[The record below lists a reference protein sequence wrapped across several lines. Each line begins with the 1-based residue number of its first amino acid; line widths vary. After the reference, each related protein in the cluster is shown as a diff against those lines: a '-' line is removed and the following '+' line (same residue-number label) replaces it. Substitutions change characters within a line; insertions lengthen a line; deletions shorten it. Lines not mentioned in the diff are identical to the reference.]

1 MTEFLNKNR
10 VSLYLFVALLCMFP
24 FMSPA
29 LALCAG
35 IILSLAGVKDQRLS
49 GFTSAALQASIVLM
63 GFSMNLKNVAETSS
77 NGFILTAC
85 SVTFTLI
92 VGMAIAKMLGVD
104 KKTAMLISSGTAICG
119 GSAIA
124 AVAPVIKA
132 KANQISFALV
142 VVFILNAVALFIFPT
157 IGHYFGMSEHSF
169 GYWAAIAIHDT
180 SSVVGAGATYGPK
193 ALEIATTVKLS
204 RALWIIPLTLTVAFA
219 NGKDQNAKRS
229 KVKIPWFIFL
239 YVAAIIFA
247 SIMPQWQESYVHIGW
262 LGRRGLVLALF
273 FIGLN
278 ITVKDAKDAGIKSFV
293 LGVVLWIIVSVASYA
308 AISLSGL

>member
-1 MTEFLNKNR
+1 MTAFINKNR
-10 VSLYLFVALLCMFP
+10 VSLYLLVAVLCMFP
-24 FMSPA
+24 FVSPA

-35 IILSLAGVKDQRLS
+35 IILSLAGLKDEKLS

-63 GFSMNLKNVAETSS
+63 GFSMSLKSVAETSS
-77 NGFILTAC
+77 NAFFLTAC
-85 SVTFTLI
+85 SVAFTII
-92 VGMAIAKMLGVD
+92 VGMIIAKMLGVD

-142 VVFILNAVALFIFPT
+142 VVFILNAVALFIFPV

-219 NGKDQNAKRS
+219 SGKDENGKRS

-247 SIMPQWQESYVHIGW
+247 FIVPQWQESYVHIGW

-293 LGVVLWIIVSVASYA
+293 LGVVLWIIVSVASYM
-308 AISLSGL
+308 AITFTEL